1 MLEIGADILKEPQ
14 CSGSMKLKKDQI
26 SLMKAKVKDEADKPS
41 IINGRN
47 NGVSAKDKSINKV
60 SYANQDL
67 FRQML
72 RVEGR

>member
-1 MLEIGADILKEPQ
+1 
-14 CSGSMKLKKDQI
+14 
-26 SLMKAKVKDEADKPS
+26 MKAKVKDEADKPS

-47 NGVSAKDKSINKV
+47 NGVGAKDKSINKV

-72 RVEGR
+72 GSRGGKTARIQYQYVN